1 MIIKQELKNERGIMR
16 DGILLCLFVVIVIVS
31 IVIEIYI
38 WATYGQTPLDEIPT
52 WVLFFMFKR

>member
-1 MIIKQELKNERGIMR
+1 MR